1 MTENKKSAVFGG
13 IVMAV
18 VAIILVLIIVFA
30 VSGKSDGS
38 ENAEPESESFSA
50 SETQQT
56 VTQQETRP
64 AQTTESSNGKCR

>member
-38 ENAEPESESFSA
+38 ENAEKL
-50 SETQQT
+50 
-56 VTQQETRP
+56 
-64 AQTTESSNGKCR
+64 AQKVMNLRIFEDENHRCDLCKGTYRLLL